1 MIKYN
6 SKDNKGRTTIDPAAK
21 KSCHARSA
29 ERREYDFVSSS
40 WAVRL
45 RRKGC
50 LGKVFTR
57 YEQRSH

>member
-1 MIKYN
+1 M
-6 SKDNKGRTTIDPAAK
+6 DPAAK